1 MSVKIDPQSSSE
13 YLDVDTGVSKAE
25 LLLSEGYQDAE
36 MQRDYW
42 FGKKYLECIAA
53 QDLLQ
58 RISLHET
65 VAGTDVRKVVDVIR
79 SSNGDVEARNR
90 HAALPFPSAFGGT
103 TSSRNLNLWSWGL
116 ER

>member
-1 MSVKIDPQSSSE
+1 MSVKIDPQSPSE

-25 LLLSEGYQDAE
+25 LLSSEGDQDAE

-65 VAGTDVRKVVDVIR
+65 VAGIDVRKVFDVIR
-79 SSNGDVEARNR
+79 SSDRDCSLTISVVKARNR

-103 TSSRNLNLWSWGL
+103 TSSRNLNL
-116 ER
+116 